1 MICTK
6 GMLLNISVF
15 KIHFY
20 YSQYISHFAF
30 VRCLYLKKIQ
40 ALTDAVFRLAMC
52 GYV

>member
-1 MICTK
+1 
-6 GMLLNISVF
+6 MLLNISMF

-20 YSQYISHFAF
+20 YSQYISHFDF
-30 VRCLYLKKIQ
+30 VQCLYLQKKQ